1 MNEKIP
7 GGLAKGMS
15 LADIAKHHKMPVK
28 SLKTKLEQGI
38 KTEMEHT
45 TDKDVARE
53 IAMDHIYEDPN
64 YYSKLKKIE
73 TEGTC
78 GYNQDVET
86 GEIFDTPGGL
96 REGDKKGI
104 DAYSLELQKGLE
116 EAILDGLLNEKD
128 PKTGTG
134 KKPKG
139 SSRRLYTD
147 EDPSDTVGVKFST
160 KQDIIDTL
168 SKTSFKSKSH
178 ARQSQIINL
187 IHQRVRAAYERA
199 KDPDVKRRLKTALDY
214 AEQRKEASK
223 DKTQR
228 LKQLKEIGDASAQ
241 MFDYNKNQI
250 KTAVN
255 KIMQDVEREKSNE
268 EFSFQEY
275 PLTTFKSP
283 NAEYD
288 VFIGNTIF
296 PWFYSIPENF
306 RNLGDSKIIRD
317 KLLRRI
323 QIQIGFNINNNDK
336 QTNFNEQFK
345 VLSTVTNIAK
355 ELIKEIDKF
364 NNILPAITIYAKV
377 NEEDEILDPENPF
390 DNSST
395 TSQRGKFYEKY
406 IEKLLPNLPGNWVLK
421 KNPMYFYLYNA
432 DKEKKYIEK
441 FEKEFTNNLN
451 EAKGSAIPYGSGYKQ
466 VNELRQ
472 GFFNYLKQ
480 QLPNMP
486 EYVIQDWVY
495 KMIKNDGGQPW
506 TKEGIQNWID
516 DQLKD
521 IKWEYKTNFPIS
533 MDIFGDKTKKELE
546 SRIGGEIRQDVGK
559 DIERHKTQQNLL
571 KSQGISKEP
580 IIIFK
585 TKNGKYELGEGWHRT
600 TQAFK
605 MYPEGFIQPKV
616 YIGLNAK
623 WLNEIV
629 KEITAFSNPPHYR
642 AVEGSAIPYGSGY
655 KKYIP
660 EITKFMLDKG
670 MNIKPL
676 PVVKFIEDDEE
687 NAKNILGRTAFYN
700 PNEKSISL
708 FTLGR
713 HPKDI
718 LRSFCHE
725 MIHHMQNIEDR
736 LPAFSTTNTQED
748 STLNDI
754 EEEAHKLG
762 SMLMREFEDT
772 IKK

>member
-1 MNEKIP
+1 MSTDKIP

-15 LADIAKHHKMPVK
+15 LADIAKHHKLPLK
-28 SLKTKLEQGI
+28 SLETKLKQGI

-45 TDKDVARE
+45 TDKAVARE

-96 REGDKKGI
+96 GEGDKRGL
-104 DAYSLELQKGLE
+104 DMYALELQKGLE

-168 SKTSFKSKSH
+168 SKASFKSKSH

-223 DKTQR
+223 EKTQRLKQLKEADGGVDTSWTSIDNETITLQDILELTKDIKTQNFPTKELASIVLNWDNNPEEIERISQVEVSSQYPILIMVDEQGKIQWILDGNHRAKKALSAKAETIPAKLIKPSNLNSKAKKILLGIVDER

-241 MFDYNKNQI
+241 IFDYDKNQI

-255 KIMQDVEREKSNE
+255 KVMQDVEREKSNDDY
-268 EFSFQEY
+268 SDVYEY

-283 NAEYD
+283 NAEYN
-288 VFIGNTIF
+288 VFIGNAVI
-296 PWFYSIPENF
+296 PWKYSTPKNITGEIKKQVQ
-306 RNLGDSKIIRD
+306 DIIKEKKWD

-323 QIQIGFNINNNDK
+323 ILQFGFSANK
-336 QTNFNEQFK
+336 SEKRTNFNEQFK
-345 VLSTVTNIAK
+345 VLSTVTDILK
-355 ELIKEIDKF
+355 EFIKEIDKF
-364 NNILPAITIYAKV
+364 DNILPEIHIYPKA
-377 NEEDEILDPENPF
+377 DEIENPLDSTDWVF
-390 DNSST
+390 DNGGQDT
-395 TSQRGKFYEKY
+395 NSQRGKFYKKYLEKN
-406 IEKLLPNLPGNWVLK
+406 LSNLPGNWEFSSSTK
-421 KNPMYFYLYNA
+421 KFSLYNA
-432 DKEKKYIEK
+432 DKEKKYTEK
-441 FEKEFTNNLN
+441 FEKEFANDLN
-451 EAKGSAIPYGSGYKQ
+451 ETKGSA
-466 VNELRQ
+466 V
-472 GFFNYLKQ
+472 
-480 QLPNMP
+480 
-486 EYVIQDWVY
+486 
-495 KMIKNDGGQPW
+495 
-506 TKEGIQNWID
+506 
-516 DQLKD
+516 
-521 IKWEYKTNFPIS
+521 
-533 MDIFGDKTKKELE
+533 
-546 SRIGGEIRQDVGK
+546 
-559 DIERHKTQQNLL
+559 
-571 KSQGISKEP
+571 
-580 IIIFK
+580 
-585 TKNGKYELGEGWHRT
+585 
-600 TQAFK
+600 
-605 MYPEGFIQPKV
+605 
-616 YIGLNAK
+616 
-623 WLNEIV
+623 
-629 KEITAFSNPPHYR
+629 
-642 AVEGSAIPYGSGY
+642 PYGSGY

-660 EITKFMLDKG
+660 EITKFMVDKG

-687 NAKNILGRTAFYN
+687 NAQDVLGRTAFYN
-700 PNEKSISL
+700 QNDKSISL
-708 FTLGR
+708 YTLGR

-725 MIHHMQNIEDR
+725 MVHHMQNVEGR
-736 LPAFSTTNTQED
+736 LPKFYTTNTQED
-748 STLNDI
+748 SALNDI
-754 EEEAHKLG
+754 EDEAHKLG
-762 SMLMREFEDT
+762 SMTMREFEDT

>member
-451 EAKGSAIPYGSGYKQ
+451 EAKGSAIPYGSGYK
-466 VNELRQ
+466 
-472 GFFNYLKQ
+472 
-480 QLPNMP
+480 
-486 EYVIQDWVY
+486 
-495 KMIKNDGGQPW
+495 
-506 TKEGIQNWID
+506 
-516 DQLKD
+516 
-521 IKWEYKTNFPIS
+521 
-533 MDIFGDKTKKELE
+533 
-546 SRIGGEIRQDVGK
+546 
-559 DIERHKTQQNLL
+559 
-571 KSQGISKEP
+571 
-580 IIIFK
+580 
-585 TKNGKYELGEGWHRT
+585 
-600 TQAFK
+600 
-605 MYPEGFIQPKV
+605 
-616 YIGLNAK
+616 
-623 WLNEIV
+623 
-629 KEITAFSNPPHYR
+629 
-642 AVEGSAIPYGSGY
+642 
-655 KKYIP
+655 KYIP

-748 STLNDI
+748 SALNDI

>member
-1 MNEKIP
+1 MSEKIP
-7 GGLAKGMS
+7 GGLAKGMG
-15 LADIAKHHKMPVK
+15 LADIAKYHKMPVK

-64 YYSKLKKIE
+64 YYSKLKKLE

-78 GYNQDVET
+78 GYDTDATT
-86 GEIFDTPGGL
+86 GKKLNTPGGL
-96 REGDKKGI
+96 DEASQQTNYTNPNFNAEWEEAIRYPEFKEMGKDGWLKTANQGKPVFYSSIKDKLGNVDLDFEGLEEPKKQRFLDALKKGTIEMPIAIKFSDSDYDLVAGNTRLSGLIKNGI
-104 DAYSLELQKGLE
+104 DPKIWVVDISNIQKKKNKDPFGLNQFARELAMGLE
-116 EAILDGLLNEKD
+116 EAD

-168 SKTSFKSKSH
+168 SKASFKSKSH

-241 MFDYNKNQI
+241 IFDYDKNQI
-250 KTAVN
+250 KTILDQIIQKKTRNN
-255 KIMQDVEREKSNE
+255 KLIFNSSQGQYEVYILVMEIKYIGYDILNKLIYNQYAPGIEYRKNFDPKTLNFLNTIKIQNSKVYPKDYNFLLLKAHEYFEYFKEKGILNE
-268 EFSFQEY
+268 IPYKLSIRIDFSFKE
-275 PLTTFKSP
+275 SS
-283 NAEYD
+283 D
-288 VFIGNTIF
+288 NT
-296 PWFYSIPENF
+296 
-306 RNLGDSKIIRD
+306 NL
-317 KLLRRI
+317 
-323 QIQIGFNINNNDK
+323 
-336 QTNFNEQFK
+336 NEQYK
-345 VLSTVTNIAK
+345 VLSTITDIIK
-355 ELIKEIDKF
+355 ELIKEINKYPYIDAEIIFESK
-364 NNILPAITIYAKV
+364 AD
-377 NEEDEILDPENPF
+377 EDNATP
-390 DNSST
+390 NSNSK
-395 TSQRGKFYEKY
+395 RGKFYEKY
-406 IEKLLPNLPGNWVLK
+406 LEKNLSNLPGNWKYAKDNYGFILT
-421 KNPMYFYLYNA
+421 NS
-432 DKEKKYIEK
+432 DKEKE
-441 FEKEFTNNLN
+441 FEETLKKAFLTTLN
-451 EAKGSAIPYGSGYKQ
+451 ETKGSAIPYGSGYKK
-466 VNELRQ
+466 L
-472 GFFNYLKQ
+472 
-480 QLPNMP
+480 
-486 EYVIQDWVY
+486 
-495 KMIKNDGGQPW
+495 
-506 TKEGIQNWID
+506 
-516 DQLKD
+516 
-521 IKWEYKTNFPIS
+521 
-533 MDIFGDKTKKELE
+533 
-546 SRIGGEIRQDVGK
+546 
-559 DIERHKTQQNLL
+559 
-571 KSQGISKEP
+571 
-580 IIIFK
+580 
-585 TKNGKYELGEGWHRT
+585 
-600 TQAFK
+600 
-605 MYPEGFIQPKV
+605 
-616 YIGLNAK
+616 
-623 WLNEIV
+623 
-629 KEITAFSNPPHYR
+629 
-642 AVEGSAIPYGSGY
+642 
-655 KKYIP
+655 IP

-670 MNIKPL
+670 MNLRPL
-676 PVVKFIEDDEE
+676 PKVKFIEDDKE
-687 NAKNILGRTAFYN
+687 NAEDILGRTAFYN

-748 STLNDI
+748 SALNDI

>member
-451 EAKGSAIPYGSGYKQ
+451 EAKGSAIPYGSGYK
-466 VNELRQ
+466 
-472 GFFNYLKQ
+472 
-480 QLPNMP
+480 
-486 EYVIQDWVY
+486 
-495 KMIKNDGGQPW
+495 
-506 TKEGIQNWID
+506 
-516 DQLKD
+516 
-521 IKWEYKTNFPIS
+521 
-533 MDIFGDKTKKELE
+533 
-546 SRIGGEIRQDVGK
+546 
-559 DIERHKTQQNLL
+559 
-571 KSQGISKEP
+571 
-580 IIIFK
+580 
-585 TKNGKYELGEGWHRT
+585 
-600 TQAFK
+600 
-605 MYPEGFIQPKV
+605 
-616 YIGLNAK
+616 
-623 WLNEIV
+623 
-629 KEITAFSNPPHYR
+629 
-642 AVEGSAIPYGSGY
+642 
-655 KKYIP
+655 KYIP

-700 PNEKSISL
+700 PNKKSISL

>member
-451 EAKGSAIPYGSGYKQ
+451 EAKGSAIPYGSGYK
-466 VNELRQ
+466 
-472 GFFNYLKQ
+472 
-480 QLPNMP
+480 
-486 EYVIQDWVY
+486 
-495 KMIKNDGGQPW
+495 
-506 TKEGIQNWID
+506 
-516 DQLKD
+516 
-521 IKWEYKTNFPIS
+521 
-533 MDIFGDKTKKELE
+533 
-546 SRIGGEIRQDVGK
+546 
-559 DIERHKTQQNLL
+559 
-571 KSQGISKEP
+571 
-580 IIIFK
+580 
-585 TKNGKYELGEGWHRT
+585 
-600 TQAFK
+600 
-605 MYPEGFIQPKV
+605 
-616 YIGLNAK
+616 
-623 WLNEIV
+623 
-629 KEITAFSNPPHYR
+629 
-642 AVEGSAIPYGSGY
+642 
-655 KKYIP
+655 KYIP

>member
-168 SKTSFKSKSH
+168 SKASFKSKSH

-241 MFDYNKNQI
+241 IFDYDKNQI
-250 KTAVN
+250 KTILDQIIQKKTRNN
-255 KIMQDVEREKSNE
+255 KLIFNSSQGQYEVYILVMEIEYIGYDILNKLIYNQYAPGIEYRKNFDPKTLNFLNTIKIQNSKVYPKDYKFSLLRAHEYFEYFKEKGILNE
-268 EFSFQEY
+268 IPYKLSIRIDFSFKE
-275 PLTTFKSP
+275 S
-283 NAEYD
+283 ND
-288 VFIGNTIF
+288 NT
-296 PWFYSIPENF
+296 
-306 RNLGDSKIIRD
+306 NL
-317 KLLRRI
+317 
-323 QIQIGFNINNNDK
+323 
-336 QTNFNEQFK
+336 NEQYK
-345 VLSTVTNIAK
+345 VLSTITDIIK
-355 ELIKEIDKF
+355 ELIKEINKYPYIDAEIIFESK
-364 NNILPAITIYAKV
+364 AD
-377 NEEDEILDPENPF
+377 EDNDNP
-390 DNSST
+390 DSNSK
-395 TSQRGKFYEKY
+395 RGKFYEKY
-406 IEKLLPNLPGNWVLK
+406 LEKNLSNLPGNWKYAKDNYGFILT
-421 KNPMYFYLYNA
+421 NS
-432 DKEKKYIEK
+432 DKEKE
-441 FEKEFTNNLN
+441 FEETLKKAFLTTLN
-451 EAKGSAIPYGSGYKQ
+451 ETKGSAIPYGSGYKK
-466 VNELRQ
+466 L
-472 GFFNYLKQ
+472 
-480 QLPNMP
+480 
-486 EYVIQDWVY
+486 
-495 KMIKNDGGQPW
+495 
-506 TKEGIQNWID
+506 
-516 DQLKD
+516 
-521 IKWEYKTNFPIS
+521 
-533 MDIFGDKTKKELE
+533 
-546 SRIGGEIRQDVGK
+546 
-559 DIERHKTQQNLL
+559 
-571 KSQGISKEP
+571 
-580 IIIFK
+580 
-585 TKNGKYELGEGWHRT
+585 
-600 TQAFK
+600 
-605 MYPEGFIQPKV
+605 
-616 YIGLNAK
+616 
-623 WLNEIV
+623 
-629 KEITAFSNPPHYR
+629 
-642 AVEGSAIPYGSGY
+642 
-655 KKYIP
+655 IP

-700 PNEKSISL
+700 QNDKSISL

-736 LPAFSTTNTQED
+736 LPVFSTTNTQED
-748 STLNDI
+748 SALNDI

>member
-1 MNEKIP
+1 MNEKIS

-64 YYSKLKKIE
+64 YYSKLKNLE

-78 GYNQDVET
+78 GYDTDVAT
-86 GEIFDTPGGL
+86 GAKLKTPGGL
-96 REGDKKGI
+96 EEDGQKTSDKNMDDYKKQNNPSGKIKDPFGLSQFARE
-104 DAYSLELQKGLE
+104 LVMGLE
-116 EAILDGLLNEKD
+116 EAD

-451 EAKGSAIPYGSGYKQ
+451 EAKGSAIPYGSGYK
-466 VNELRQ
+466 
-472 GFFNYLKQ
+472 
-480 QLPNMP
+480 
-486 EYVIQDWVY
+486 
-495 KMIKNDGGQPW
+495 
-506 TKEGIQNWID
+506 
-516 DQLKD
+516 
-521 IKWEYKTNFPIS
+521 
-533 MDIFGDKTKKELE
+533 
-546 SRIGGEIRQDVGK
+546 
-559 DIERHKTQQNLL
+559 
-571 KSQGISKEP
+571 
-580 IIIFK
+580 
-585 TKNGKYELGEGWHRT
+585 
-600 TQAFK
+600 
-605 MYPEGFIQPKV
+605 
-616 YIGLNAK
+616 
-623 WLNEIV
+623 
-629 KEITAFSNPPHYR
+629 
-642 AVEGSAIPYGSGY
+642 
-655 KKYIP
+655 KYIP

-713 HPKDI
+713 HHKDI

-725 MIHHMQNIEDR
+725 MIQHMQNIEDR

>member
-1 MNEKIP
+1 MWYRTAQVGSPLLSLLSDPTLKYLGNFKEQFIELDKKIQESIKSLDP
-7 GGLAKGMS
+7 EQQQNFQNKLIDLRNDLSQNLNNNLNAQNRIATWNNLLEEIQNQKNNQDVLVIKDLRNIVDNRTSGSFVNDAYIDADKIFKEYLDAKTNLNIFSNLKSSSDVME
-15 LADIAKHHKMPVK
+15 IANFFLQNSTDPKLSIIKNILNKVPIYKWNKVGEI
-28 SLKTKLEQGI
+28 SDLLLNFYLKTKLEQGI

-64 YYSKLKKIE
+64 YYSKLKKLE

-78 GYNQDVET
+78 GYDTDVAT
-86 GEIFDTPGGL
+86 GAKLKTPGGL
-96 REGDKKGI
+96 EEDGQKTSDKNMDDYKKQNNPSGKIKDPFGLSQFARE
-104 DAYSLELQKGLE
+104 LVMGLE
-116 EAILDGLLNEKD
+116 EAD

-441 FEKEFTNNLN
+441 FEKEFKNNLN
-451 EAKGSAIPYGSGYKQ
+451 EAKGSS
-466 VNELRQ
+466 
-472 GFFNYLKQ
+472 
-480 QLPNMP
+480 
-486 EYVIQDWVY
+486 
-495 KMIKNDGGQPW
+495 
-506 TKEGIQNWID
+506 
-516 DQLKD
+516 
-521 IKWEYKTNFPIS
+521 
-533 MDIFGDKTKKELE
+533 
-546 SRIGGEIRQDVGK
+546 
-559 DIERHKTQQNLL
+559 
-571 KSQGISKEP
+571 
-580 IIIFK
+580 
-585 TKNGKYELGEGWHRT
+585 
-600 TQAFK
+600 
-605 MYPEGFIQPKV
+605 
-616 YIGLNAK
+616 
-623 WLNEIV
+623 
-629 KEITAFSNPPHYR
+629 
-642 AVEGSAIPYGSGY
+642 IPYGSGY